1 MKVRSRAWLLA
12 LACVVVSASPAVAEV
27 DAKAAAGKLERIR
40 LDVAKTENE
49 IDAIQRDFSAL
60 IAKRKEVA
68 ETLKRLKR
76 DDQVLERKL
85 IEVDEQRKGLVTK
98 VDEAEKKVLAVREEN
113 SKRLRALYIQRAV
126 LDGPTVYTRAD
137 RGEVERIAVYSRAIR
152 ESDEKRFTAL
162 RSAAEELIAARTAL
176 DASIADAQRLREEIK
191 LMRTDAEKK
200 QRELAV
206 LAGEIQKKKD
216 SAQRSLALLKKEALD
231 LEQFIA
237 SLTQGAEEPER
248 EDTEEETTE
257 EVRKPDLKEERVE
270 QGSPKIDL
278 RGLFG
283 ARASLVAP
291 VKGEVVQHFG
301 KVKLASFKDVLF
313 SKGVEFSAKEND
325 EVHAVLAGTV
335 AYAGELPGYDTVVII
350 DHGARSYSLYGR
362 LGKCLVKKDEVVA
375 KDHVIGTTSTTD
387 KRGRN
392 FYFEVR
398 NSGKPVDPESV
409 LPRISR

>member
-12 LACVVVSASPAVAEV
+12 LACMVTSASPAVAEV
-27 DAKAAAGKLERIR
+27 DAKTAAGKLERIR

-49 IDAIQRDFSAL
+49 IDAIQKDFNAL
-60 IAKRKEVA
+60 IARRKEVA

-85 IEVDEQRKGLVTK
+85 IEVDEQRKGLVMK

-152 ESDEKRFTAL
+152 ESDEKRFTTL
-162 RSAAEELIAARTAL
+162 RSAAEELIAARSAL
-176 DASIADAQRLREEIK
+176 DASIADAQRLRDEIK

-216 SAQRSLALLKKEALD
+216 SAQRSLALLKKEAFD

-237 SLTQGAEEPER
+237 ALTQGAKEQEKER
-248 EDTEEETTE
+248 EETTE
-257 EVRKPDLKEERVE
+257 EVRQPDVKEERAE
-270 QGSPKIDL
+270 QGSPQLDP

-375 KDHVIGTTSTTD
+375 KDYVIGTTSTAD